1 MNIAEKLRLPL
12 KESATSMNG
21 TVLAAMHACPEA
33 PGTDVVDPAAMAFG
47 STMLASAM
55 LNNIFVSYYLDFFV
69 NVIKVSPSGF
79 YIGQLIF
86 MASARVLPF

>member
-1 MNIAEKLRLPL
+1 
-12 KESATSMNG
+12 
-21 TVLAAMHACPEA
+21 
-33 PGTDVVDPAAMAFG
+33 MAFG

-86 MASARVLPF
+86 MASACALPF